1 MNVMNTSQPL
11 LSSSIG
17 RISQRTICNCPSG
30 RPAIREDAAEVGST
44 LPPCDYPAIYNFGDS
59 NSDTGGISAAFVP
72 IPAPYGNNFFQK
84 PAGRDSDGRLII
96 DFIAEHLGLPYL
108 SAYLNSVGADFQ
120 HGANFAT
127 GGSTI
132 RKPNE
137 TIFEYAKNPADKSKL
152 PTPEDFSKAL
162 YTFDIGQ
169 NDLSV
174 GFRKLSDVQLRA
186 AIPDIV
192 DQFAAAVQHLYQQ
205 GARTFWVHNTGPIG
219 CLPVATLYIRNPVPG
234 FLDQHGCNRGQN
246 DMALEF
252 NRQLKD
258 RVVRL
263 RAELPYAAVTYVDVH
278 AAKYGLISSTS
289 NQGFTDPLKICC
301 GRHEDGFNVWCG
313 TKGIVNGTEVFGAS
327 CADPSTYVSWD
338 GVHYSQAASQW
349 IANHI
354 LNGSLSDPAVP
365 IDQACNKAGRLRVV
379 EEQRQTLLALSALQ
393 AAAIL
398 IDNAT
403 CAWGGIS
410 KVRAVLRRILVS
422 FVLRVRSAEVM
433 ALPVCAIPAIYNF
446 GDSNSDTGGISAAFY
461 PAGEPYGE
469 TFFRRP
475 AGRASDGRLI
485 IDFIAERLGLPYLS
499 AYLDSI
505 HTNFT
510 HGANFATGGSTIRR
524 QNESWFLHNVSPFS
538 LDIQVKHFDQFK
550 ARTTYFYNQSNFHT
564 HKKKKLSV
572 SKGPSDRSNLPVPE
586 EFSKALYTLD
596 IGQNDL
602 AAGFRQMSNEQ
613 IAASILDIVN
623 QLAAAVQQLYQKGAR
638 AFWIHN
644 TGPIGC
650 LPVGVVNVRDPAPG
664 YLDEHGCIKY
674 QNELTIEFNK
684 QLKDKVIQL
693 RTELSQAAL
702 IYVDM
707 YSAKYE
713 LISNAKNQGF
723 EDPFKICCGH
733 YGNGTRVGCG
743 QRANI
748 NGTEVYAGSCEDPS
762 TVISWDGVHYTEAA
776 NLWITNY
783 VVNGSLSDPPIP
795 ISQACPR

>member
-1 MNVMNTSQPL
+1 METV
-11 LSSSIG
+11 SSK
-17 RISQRTICNCPSG
+17 
-30 RPAIREDAAEVGST
+30 
-44 LPPCDYPAIYNFGDS
+44 
-59 NSDTGGISAAFVP
+59 
-72 IPAPYGNNFFQK
+72 K

-96 DFIAEHLGLPYL
+96 DFIAECLGLPYL
-108 SAYLNSVGADFQ
+108 SAYLNSVGADFR

-127 GGSTI
+127 GGSTL
-132 RKPNE
+132 RRPNE
-137 TIFEYAKNPADKSKL
+137 TIFEYGISPFYLDIQTVQFDQFKARTSDLYNQAKSPADKSKL
-152 PTPEDFSKAL
+152 PRPEDFSKAL

-192 DQFAAAVQHLYQQ
+192 DQFAAAVQ
-205 GARTFWVHNTGPIG
+205 
-219 CLPVATLYIRNPVPG
+219 
-234 FLDQHGCNRGQN
+234 
-246 DMALEF
+246 
-252 NRQLKD
+252 LKD

-263 RAELPYAAVTYVDVH
+263 RSDLPYAAVTYVDVYT
-278 AAKYGLISSTS
+278 AKYGLISSTS

-301 GRHEDGFNVWCG
+301 GHHEDGINVWCG
-313 TKGIVNGTEVFGAS
+313 TKGIVNGTEVYGAS

-365 IDQACNKAGRLRVV
+365 IDQACNKA
-379 EEQRQTLLALSALQ
+379 
-393 AAAIL
+393 
-398 IDNAT
+398 
-403 CAWGGIS
+403 
-410 KVRAVLRRILVS
+410 RRILVS
-422 FVLRVRSAEVM
+422 LVLRVRSAEVM
-433 ALPVCAIPAIYNF
+433 ALPVCVVPAIYNF

-469 TFFRRP
+469 TFFHRP

-510 HGANFATGGSTIRR
+510 HGADFATGGSTIRR

-538 LDIQVKHFDQFK
+538 LDIQVEHFDQVACILMPSSSGK
-550 ARTTYFYNQSNFHT
+550 R
-564 HKKKKLSV
+564 
-572 SKGPSDRSNLPVPE
+572 PSDRSNLPVPE
-586 EFSKALYTLD
+586 EFPKALYTLD

-613 IAASILDIVN
+613 IAASIPDIVN

-674 QNELTIEFNK
+674 QNELAIEFNK

-723 EDPFKICCGH
+723 EDPFKICCGR

-783 VVNGSLSDPPIP
+783 V
-795 ISQACPR
+795 